1 MSEQPKIRDFLCDYS
16 NSVGVSAEVTQGLDL
31 VFPDAYKHRDT
42 MAKLALAIKEHDAE
56 SFCLLPFCRTIE
68 MEAVGGNVN
77 FGDANTGPRSAEPIC
92 ECAEDFLALPDIDFS
107 RGRIREVLEACRI
120 LADAGEHVCLEIV
133 GPWTQMQSL
142 MESRKVIKMQR
153 KQPEAMLQ
161 AMNKIGD
168 QLLRYVDEARA
179 CGVQIITYSDSA
191 GSLEILSPKLMEWS
205 TREFT
210 HPFIKKLVE
219 HIDDTMVLQLCPK
232 FAYALIDTG
241 LADVKIHD
249 LGERVVFLDAIL
261 QLRGQLKIVG
271 QACIKNS
278 GVSIANGKIR
288 ELVLV

>member
-1 MSEQPKIRDFLCDYS
+1 MAEQPKIRDFICDYS
-16 NSVGVSAEVTQGLDL
+16 NSVGVSAEVTQDLDL
-31 VFPDAYKHRDT
+31 EFPDAYKHRET
-42 MAKLALAIKEHDAE
+42 MVKLSLAIKEYNHDGFA
-56 SFCLLPFCRTIE
+56 LLPFCRTVE

-77 FGDANTGPRSAEPIC
+77 FGDANTGPRSAAPIC
-92 ECAEDFLALPDIDFS
+92 ESPEDFLALPDIDFS
-107 RGRIREVLEACRI
+107 QGRIREVLEACRM
-120 LADAGEHVCLEIV
+120 LAEAGEHVCLEIV

-153 KQPEAMLQ
+153 KQPEATI
-161 AMNKIGD
+161 AVMNKIGE
-168 QLLRYVDEARA
+168 QLLHYVDEARA
-179 CGVQIITYSDSA
+179 CGVEIITYSDSA

-210 HPFIKKLVE
+210 HPFMKKLVR

-249 LGERVVFLDAIL
+249 MGEKVDFFEAIL

-288 ELVLV
+288 ELVLA

>member
-1 MSEQPKIRDFLCDYS
+1 MTSGL
-16 NSVGVSAEVTQGLDL
+16 GLD
-31 VFPDAYKHRDT
+31 FPDAYKHRDT
-42 MAKLALAIKEHDAE
+42 MAKLSLAIKEHDDE
-56 SFCLLPFCRTIE
+56 GFCLLPFCRTVEI
-68 MEAVGGNVN
+68 EAVGGNVN
-77 FGDANTGPRSAEPIC
+77 YGNANTGPRSAEPIC
-92 ECAEDFLALPDIDFS
+92 ESAEDFLALPDIDFS
-107 RGRIREVLEACRI
+107 CGRVREVLEACRL

-153 KQPEAMLQ
+153 KQPEETIAV
-161 AMNKIGD
+161 MNKIGD

-179 CGVQIITYSDSA
+179 CGVEIITYSDSA

-210 HPFIKKLVE
+210 HPFMKKLVE

-241 LADVKIHD
+241 LADVRVFD
-249 LGERVVFLDAIL
+249 LGERVGFLEAIL

-271 QACIKNS
+271 QTCIKNS
-278 GVSIANGKIR
+278 GVTIANGKIR